1 MKIILASN
9 NKGKVR
15 EIKSIFEKSPFEI
28 ISLYDLG
35 NNIEIEETGS
45 TFSENA
51 FIKAKAIFEHYKEPS
66 IADDS
71 GIMVEQL
78 DGRPGVFSA
87 RYAGPNCTFEDN
99 NLKLIKELSNFP
111 EPHKAKFVCTAVFY
125 DGKNIIEAV
134 GELNGIVINEQRGT
148 EGFGYDPIF
157 IPDGY
162 SKTIAE
168 LNFEEKNKI
177 SHRAIAFK
185 RLLEKLKSHYGL

>member
-51 FIKAKAIFEHYKEPS
+51 FIKAKAVFEHYKEPS

>member
-51 FIKAKAIFEHYKEPS
+51 FIKAKAVFEYYKEPS

-87 RYAGPNCTFEDN
+87 RYAGSNCTFEDN

>member
-1 MKIILASN
+1 MKIILASQ

-15 EIKSIFEKSPFEI
+15 EIKSIFENSPFEI

-78 DGRPGVFSA
+78 DGRPGVISA

-99 NLKLIKELSNFP
+99 NLK
-111 EPHKAKFVCTAVFY
+111 
-125 DGKNIIEAV
+125 
-134 GELNGIVINEQRGT
+134 
-148 EGFGYDPIF
+148 
-157 IPDGY
+157 
-162 SKTIAE
+162 
-168 LNFEEKNKI
+168 
-177 SHRAIAFK
+177 
-185 RLLEKLKSHYGL
+185 

>member
-1 MKIILASN
+1 MKIILASQ

-15 EIKSIFEKSPFEI
+15 EIKSIFENSPFEI

-78 DGRPGVFSA
+78 DGRPGVISA

-99 NLKLIKELSNFP
+99 NLKLIKELSNYP

-125 DGKNIIEAV
+125 DGRFTIETV
-134 GELNGIVINEQRGT
+134 GEINGIVINEQRGT

-162 SKTIAE
+162 NKTMAE

-185 RLLEKLKSHYGL
+185 KLLEKLKSYYGL